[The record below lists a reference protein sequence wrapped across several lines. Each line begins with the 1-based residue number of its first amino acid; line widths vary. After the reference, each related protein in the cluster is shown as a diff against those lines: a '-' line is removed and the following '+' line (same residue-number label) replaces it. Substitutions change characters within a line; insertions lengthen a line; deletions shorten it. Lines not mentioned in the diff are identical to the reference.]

1 MKERK
6 IFRISFYNRGDIY
19 ELYARSVRH
28 SDLYAFV
35 DVEDIIFGER
45 SAIVIDPAEERLKS
59 EFQGVRRTSIPLQSI
74 IRIDEVERE
83 GSNRI
88 IEGDGKPGKVTP
100 FPAPPGTGRKA
111 DP

>member
-1 MKERK
+1 MKDCK
-6 IFRISFYNRGDIY
+6 IFRISFYNRGAIY
-19 ELYARSVRH
+19 ELYARSVQH

-35 DVEDIIFGER
+35 DVEGIIFGER
-45 SAIVIDPAEERLKS
+45 SAIVIDPSEERLKT

-88 IEGDGKPGKVTP
+88 IEPDGKPGKVTP
-100 FPAPPGTGRKA
+100 FPAPPGSGHRS